1 MSFYLPSR
9 LPNVGT
15 TIFSVMSR
23 LAAEHGA
30 INLSQGFP
38 DFSPSPALLERVTH
52 HMAAGANQYP
62 PMAGVVALREAI
74 AEKVARLYL
83 ATYDP
88 ESEVTVTAGATQA
101 IYTAI
106 AASVRPGDEVIV
118 FAPVYDSYVP
128 GIELNGGRAVF
139 ARLRFPEFKPDWDEV
154 RALITPRTRMI
165 IINSPHNPSG
175 SVWSAEDMA
184 MLETLVRDTKIV
196 VVSDE
201 VYEHVVFDQEGGG
214 KGAARHQ
221 SVTRY
226 PGLRERS
233 FVVSSFGKTY
243 HVTGWKV
250 AYCLAPRA
258 LMNEFRKAHQ
268 FIVFTV
274 HHPTQLALADFMRE
288 RPDFADKLAGFY
300 QIKRDFFRGQL
311 EGSRFVLLPC
321 AGTYFQLATYAAISE
336 RARYEFRQAPDH
348 RPWRCGDSRVGVQS
362 GWRRPARDPLLL
374 CQERDDPRRGGGAF
388 AGAVVASDIASHQ
401 RRLFD
406 AVRPRMDGA
415 LPTSGLPLRGRRSLG
430 YRLRVPLARGFAC
443 RGLHFARRQY
453 PTRGT
458 ACACGAD
465 IKKTRRIAGS
475 GLKPAPLRGR
485 RRRR

>member
-1 MSFYLPSR
+1 MNWENSSGHGGKQDFPVEAAMSFYLPSR

-15 TIFSVMSR
+15 TIFTVMSK

-38 DFSPSPALLERVTH
+38 DFSPAPRLLERVSH

-62 PMAGVVALREAI
+62 PMAGVPSLREAI

-83 ATYDP
+83 ATYDA
-88 ESEVTVTAGATQA
+88 ETEITVTAGATQA

-106 AASVRPGDEVIV
+106 AACVRPGDEVIV

-128 GIELNGGRAVF
+128 GIELNGGHAVY
-139 ARLRFPEFKPDWDEV
+139 AHLRFPEFKPDWSEV

-175 SVWSAEDMA
+175 SVWSANDMA

-201 VYEHVVFDQEGGG
+201 VYEHVVFDRQDGESRI
-214 KGAARHQ
+214 RHE

-233 FVVSSFGKTY
+233 FVISSFGKTY

-250 AYCLAPRA
+250 AYCLASRA

-274 HHPTQLALADFMRE
+274 HHPAQLALADFMRE
-288 RPDFADKLAGFY
+288 QPQFADELASFY
-300 QIKRDFFRGQL
+300 QAKRDFFRQQL
-311 EGSRFVLLPC
+311 AGSRFVLLPC
-321 AGTYFQLATYAAISE
+321 AGTYFQLATYAAISDE
-336 RARYEFRQAPDH
+336 PDRSFVQRLTKDH
-348 RPWRCGDSRVGVQS
+348 GVAAIPVSAFNPDGEDRRVI
-362 GWRRPARDPLLL
+362 RF
-374 CQERDDPRRGGGAF
+374 CF
-388 AGAVVASDIASHQ
+388 AKNESTLAAAGE
-401 RRLFD
+401 
-406 AVRPRMDGA
+406 
-415 LPTSGLPLRGRRSLG
+415 
-430 YRLRVPLARGFAC
+430 RLRAL
-443 RGLHFARRQY
+443 
-453 PTRGT
+453 
-458 ACACGAD
+458 
-465 IKKTRRIAGS
+465 
-475 GLKPAPLRGR
+475 
-485 RRRR
+485 